1 MAYLI
6 ENRLNGSDFVSELM
20 KTTNEIFT
28 PYFGENLN
36 FRGDTSFQESKDTF
50 FIELSMPGFS
60 KKEVDLQ
67 VKDDILSL
75 KAERKDRAGESIK
88 VSKRYRLPR
97 ESEKS
102 ELNASL
108 DKGILFIEIPKTKK
122 ASSISIEI
130 D

>member
-1 MAYLI
+1 
-6 ENRLNGSDFVSELM
+6 
-20 KTTNEIFT
+20 
-28 PYFGENLN
+28 
-36 FRGDTSFQESKDTF
+36 
-50 FIELSMPGFS
+50 MPGFS